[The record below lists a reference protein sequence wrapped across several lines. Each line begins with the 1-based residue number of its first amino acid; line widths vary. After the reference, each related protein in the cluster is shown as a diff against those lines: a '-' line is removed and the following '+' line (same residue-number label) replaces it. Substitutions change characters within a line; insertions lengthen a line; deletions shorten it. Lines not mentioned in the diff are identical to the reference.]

1 MMSSAK
7 NPAYKSINSS
17 SMKFIESI
25 EQPKVVKVLPPK
37 NPAYK
42 NINSSSM
49 IYVKP
54 TDSTDVPVTTSRT
67 WSQTCTIH

>member
-1 MMSSAK
+1 MSGK

-17 SMKFIESI
+17 STQFV
-25 EQPKVVKVLPPK
+25 EQPKLVKVLPPK

-42 NINSSSM
+42 NVNSSSM
-49 IYVKP
+49 VYVQPVETTP
-54 TDSTDVPVTTSRT
+54 TGSVPIKKT